1 MKQDKRDRTPIR
13 RLAAHNGQAAR
24 GLLAG
29 TLMLLATIITFSGW
43 QAAFAQAAPLLFESI
58 EDVALPAGAG
68 AHEPSIAQHDGKLY
82 LSWMEHTRD
91 QAVVMMAIRDDQQWS
106 EPRIVHQSADL
117 FVNWADYPGIAVFP
131 NGTIAVHW
139 LREIGLSS
147 FDYQIEIALSEDG
160 GMSWTDPLIPHD
172 DRTLAQHGFVSMVP
186 VGPDT
191 LAVIWLDGRAYGHG
205 QDAETGSGFPDAMQL
220 RATTLTEDGITGPDV
235 WVDLQTCSCCQTS
248 VTSTASGT
256 ILAAYRD
263 RTDGEIR
270 DISVA
275 RLEDGKWHPPVLVH
289 RDGWEL
295 AGCPVNGP
303 AISAEGD
310 RVAVAW
316 FTGAHETAV
325 VNVAFSDNAG
335 ISFED
340 TARIDL
346 GRPVG
351 RVDLEMLE
359 DGTAIVS
366 WVEWSDNGEVLMLCR
381 VQKGAGCTV
390 RETLATNTA
399 GASINFPKLAKLD
412 RDIYVVWTQPVD
424 AEDTLAMRRATLVRA
439 E

>member
-1 MKQDKRDRTPIR
+1 
-13 RLAAHNGQAAR
+13 
-24 GLLAG
+24 
-29 TLMLLATIITFSGW
+29 
-43 QAAFAQAAPLLFESI
+43 
-58 EDVALPAGAG
+58 
-68 AHEPSIAQHDGKLY
+68 
-82 LSWMEHTRD
+82 
-91 QAVVMMAIRDDQQWS
+91 MMAIRDDQQWS
-106 EPRIVHQSADL
+106 KPRIVHQSADL
-117 FVNWADYPGIAVFP
+117 FVNWADHPGIAVFP

-139 LREIGLSS
+139 LREIGPSS
-147 FDYQIEIALSEDG
+147 FDYQIEIALSADG
-160 GMSWTDPLIPHD
+160 GVSWTDPQIPHD

-186 VGPDT
+186 VGSDKLT
-191 LAVIWLDGRAYGHG
+191 VIWLDGRAYGR
-205 QDAETGSGFPDAMQL
+205 DAETSSGFPDAMQL
-220 RATTLTEDGITGPDV
+220 RATTLTDDGITGPDV
-235 WVDLQTCSCCQTS
+235 GVDLQTCSCCQTS

-275 RLEDGKWHPPVLVH
+275 RLEGGKWYPPVSVH

-303 AISAEGD
+303 AISAKGD

-316 FTGAHETAV
+316 FTGAQETAV
-325 VNVAFSDNAG
+325 VNVAFSDDAG

-359 DGTAIVS
+359 DGSAIVS
-366 WVEWSDNGEVLMLCR
+366 WVELSDSGEALMLCS
-381 VQKGAGCTV
+381 VQQGAGCTE
-390 RETLATNTA
+390 RETLAINTA

-424 AEDTLAMRRATLVRA
+424 AGDTLAMRRATLVR
-439 E
+439 ED

>member
-191 LAVIWLDGRAYGHG
+191 LAVIWLDGRAYG
-205 QDAETGSGFPDAMQL
+205 QDAETGSGFPDTMQL

>member
-1 MKQDKRDRTPIR
+1 MKHDTSDPTLIR
-13 RLAAHNGQAAR
+13 HLTVENGQTGR

-29 TLMLLATIITFSGW
+29 MMLLLATIISVSGW
-43 QAAFAQAAPLLFESI
+43 QAAFAQTAPPRFDFI
-58 EDVALPAGAG
+58 EEVALPVGPG
-68 AHEPSIAQHDGKLY
+68 AHEPSIAQHDDRLY
-82 LSWMEHTRD
+82 LSWMEHTPD
-91 QAVVMMAIRDDQQWS
+91 QTVVMMAIRDDQQWS

-117 FVNWADYPGIAVFP
+117 FVNWADHPGIAVFP

-139 LREIGLSS
+139 LREIGPSS
-147 FDYQIEIALSEDG
+147 FDYQIEIALSADG
-160 GMSWTDPLIPHD
+160 GVSWTDPLIPHD

-186 VGPDT
+186 FGSDKLT
-191 LAVIWLDGRAYGHG
+191 VIWLDGRAYGR
-205 QDAETGSGFPDAMQL
+205 DAETGSGFPDAMQL
-220 RATTLTEDGITGPDV
+220 RATTLTDDGITGPDV

-248 VTSTASGT
+248 VTSIANGT
-256 ILAAYRD
+256 ILVAYRD

-275 RLEDGKWHPPVLVH
+275 RLDDGKWHPPVSIH

-325 VNVAFSDNAG
+325 VNVAFSDDAG

-366 WVEWSDNGEVLMLCR
+366 WVEWSDDGEALMLCR
-381 VQKGAGCTV
+381 VQQGAGCTV
-390 RETLATNTA
+390 REALAINTA

-412 RDIYVVWTQPVD
+412 RDIYVVWTQTVD
-424 AEDTLAMRRATLVRA
+424 AGDTLAMRRAILAR
-439 E
+439 ED